1 MPLPC
6 TFADP
11 ARGMRIK
18 TLACVSHA
26 CWAGV
31 VGAGDASVG
40 VDDAI
45 RQSSRPGAH
54 DGLTCGPCAVL
65 VLALDQAICL
75 QPHLSSCRLYSSEN
89 AQHVHAN
96 ACSPHEQFF
105 ASCRQRANHSTS
117 SRSPHRRF
125 FQPGKCSTSTR
136 CCLRCQRRLR
146 KSRCRTRCHLNCK
159 RICHCC
165 KQPTKRIH
173 KQR

>member
-1 MPLPC
+1 MPLPY

-11 ARGMRIK
+11 ACGMRIQ
-18 TLACVSHA
+18 THACVSHA

-40 VDDAI
+40 VDDATK
-45 RQSSRPGAH
+45 QSSRPGAR
-54 DGLTCGPCAVL
+54 DGLTRGPCAVL

-75 QPHLSSCRLYSSEN
+75 QPHLPSCSLYSIEN

-96 ACSPHEQFF
+96 ACSPRVPFF

-117 SRSPHRRF
+117 SRSPHRKF
-125 FQPGKCSTSTR
+125 FQSGKCSTSTR
-136 CCLRCQRRLR
+136 YCLRCQRRLR
-146 KSRCRTRCHLNCK
+146 KSRCRTRCHLNCI
-159 RICHCC
+159 RICHRC
-165 KQPTKRIH
+165 KHATERVH